1 MRTNRFRTP
10 LAPFDLVPRPQ
21 ADPLSS
27 RDGST
32 RPAPAAPAL
41 EKP

>member
-1 MRTNRFRTP
+1 MRPNRFRHP
-10 LAPFDLVPRPQ
+10 LAPVPRPQ
-21 ADPLSS
+21 ADPLPS

-32 RPAPAAPAL
+32 RPAPAAQAP